1 MNTLRIRMVC
11 CLLALTAGLGWAPA
25 VSAQQCDDT
34 TRQNF
39 ATDVANGFTAS
50 QLETKYGFCRT
61 ASTSSESECAEETT
75 GAITGYGN
83 VVQAVKVGLNSNTS
97 WERMNGCGYH
107 PQAELASCDVEIRLT
122 GGYGA
127 FPGGTFEHVR
137 FCFDC
142 DKNGTWDYQTL
153 GFVHVTNNNFAVN
166 PNPTPSWYHEAHAS
180 TFAAPVACTTN
191 NGGEGT
197 MRTIL
202 SWAALPP
209 PCANGTSLV
218 TAPLQPMPIFG
229 NAFDETIR
237 RDP

>member
-1 MNTLRIRMVC
+1 MDTKRFRIAC
-11 CLLALTAGLGWAPA
+11 CLLALAAGLGWAPA
-25 VSAQQCDDT
+25 VSAQVCDDA

-39 ATDVANGFTAS
+39 AIDVANGFTAS
-50 QLETKYGFCRT
+50 QLETKYGFCRSGSAAVFDDT
-61 ASTSSESECAEETT
+61 DSGFSSV
-75 GAITGYGN
+75 GQAI
-83 VVQAVKVGLNSNTS
+83 KVGLNANTA

-107 PQAELASCDVEIRLT
+107 PQAETASCDVEIRLL
-122 GGYGA
+122 GGYGG

-137 FCFDC
+137 FCLDC
-142 DKNGTWDYQTL
+142 DRNGTWDFQTL
-153 GFVHVTNNNFAVN
+153 GFVHVTDNVAAGPIPPWF
-166 PNPTPSWYHEAHAS
+166 HEAHAT
-180 TFAAPVACTTN
+180 TFAAPVACTAN
-191 NGGEGT
+191 NGGQGT

-218 TAPLQPMPIFG
+218 AAPFQPMPIFG